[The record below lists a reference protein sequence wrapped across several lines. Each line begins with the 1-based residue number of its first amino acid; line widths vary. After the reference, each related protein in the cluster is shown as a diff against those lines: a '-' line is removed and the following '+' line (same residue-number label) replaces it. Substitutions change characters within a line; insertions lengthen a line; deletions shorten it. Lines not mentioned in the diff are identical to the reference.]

1 MAIAKCDVINGKDGD
16 WKFLGMLTFLDP
28 PRPDTAKTIADA
40 ISYGKISFLI
50 IIIIIMLIFL
60 NKFDYFFKVFK
71 LK

>member
-50 IIIIIMLIFL
+50 IIIF
-60 NKFDYFFKVFK
+60 
-71 LK
+71 